1 MYNISHM
8 KQTRAT
14 SRHSSIRRFE
24 ELKSLSLRIKQTTTA
39 DKIRPDWQK
48 QISSCELMSTIW
60 TLSTAVY
67 LNRVRLVFCG
77 LLFFVETTACATSTL
92 RQSNMKTRSTIQG
105 SVSARSTY
113 LCSMTFIQNLLFLL
127 FKKRRVY
134 K

>member
-1 MYNISHM
+1 MYNKSHM

-48 QISSCELMSTIW
+48 KISSCELMSTIW

-67 LNRVRLVFCG
+67 LM
-77 LLFFVETTACATSTL
+77 
-92 RQSNMKTRSTIQG
+92 RQSCALTILWLIVPHRNDCLCDINTPTIKYENEEHNPRFRLCEIHVFMFYDFDSKSSF
-105 SVSARSTY
+105 SV
-113 LCSMTFIQNLLFLL
+113 
-127 FKKRRVY
+127 V
-134 K
+134 